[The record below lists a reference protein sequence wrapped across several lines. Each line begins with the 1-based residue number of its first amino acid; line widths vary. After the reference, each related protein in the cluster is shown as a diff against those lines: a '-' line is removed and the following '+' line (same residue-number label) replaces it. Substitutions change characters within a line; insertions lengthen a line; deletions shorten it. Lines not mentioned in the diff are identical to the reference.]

1 MKMDLTR
8 KEIGATL
15 ERLKQHSANVDNS
28 FDDVIK
34 KRLEA
39 TAKQD
44 WLIRVSGIRNKFLDV
59 DFDSYEFS
67 NEAQRTAFETVR
79 EYAGMKG
86 SLIVL
91 LYGKSGT
98 GKTMLASCAVK
109 QQRGFY
115 TTYEWLAI
123 RIRSS
128 YSRASSETEAG
139 ILKQVTTAPLL
150 VLDEID
156 KGTNTDAKKDLISF
170 VCRERYENE
179 LPTWLVGNLTWE
191 WAKQNIDSSVLD
203 RCKEGGKSI
212 LCDWESYRDKL
223 RTGGDKNV

>member
-15 ERLKQHSANVDNS
+15 ERLKRRSANVSCS
-28 FDDVIK
+28 FDDVIEK
-34 KRLEA
+34 QLEK
-39 TAKQD
+39 TAVQD
-44 WLIRVSGIRNKFLDV
+44 WLIKRSGIRCKFWDV
-59 DFDSYEFS
+59 DFDNYKSSSET
-67 NEAQRTAFETVR
+67 QRAAFETVR
-79 EYAGMKG
+79 EYAGKKG
-86 SLIVL
+86 ALIVL

-109 QQRGFY
+109 QQGGFY
-115 TTYEWLAI
+115 TTYEWLSI

-128 YSRASSETEAG
+128 YSRASAETEAD
-139 ILKQVTTAPLL
+139 ILRQVTTAPLL

-191 WAKQNIDSSVLD
+191 WAKQNIDNSVLD

-212 LCDWESYRDKL
+212 LCDWESYRGQGK
-223 RTGGDKNV
+223 